1 MLNKVLNLKEK
12 ISIINHSDLADAKI
26 LDNNYRHLIYNT
38 ADTEEQKRFVILR
51 TTTQLRIQE
60 LTHA

>member
-12 ISIINHSDLADAKI
+12 ISIINHSDLADVKI
-26 LDNNYRHLIYNT
+26 LDSNYRHLIYNT